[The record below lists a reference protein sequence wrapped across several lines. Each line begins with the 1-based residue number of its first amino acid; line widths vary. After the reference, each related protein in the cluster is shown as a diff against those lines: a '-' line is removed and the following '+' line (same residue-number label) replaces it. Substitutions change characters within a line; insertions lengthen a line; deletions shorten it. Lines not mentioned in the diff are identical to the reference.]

1 MLIFI
6 VFNARLCF
14 EHDVRLS
21 VCPSVTLVD
30 CDHVGQLQQKVEMG
44 T

>member
-1 MLIFI
+1 MMC
-6 VFNARLCF
+6 VFLVC
-14 EHDVRLS
+14 LS

-30 CDHVGQLQQKVEMG
+30 CDHTGISWKSCKYRD